1 MRMQRAL
8 AALRPVAGLSWRSG
22 NRLQRSG
29 RFITQGQGRQYAGRC
44 TAASVA
50 GSIVFTFMRTVRL
63 SFAPRIA

>member
-1 MRMQRAL
+1 MQRSL
-8 AALRPVAGLSWRSG
+8 AALKPVAGSSWRGS

-29 RFITQGQGRQYAGRC
+29 RFIAQGQRRQYAGRC

-50 GSIVFTFMRTVRL
+50 ASIVFTFMRTVRL

>member
-1 MRMQRAL
+1 M
-8 AALRPVAGLSWRSG
+8 SWRSG

>member
-8 AALRPVAGLSWRSG
+8 AALSPVAGLSRHSG
-22 NRLQRSG
+22 NCLQRLG
-29 RFITQGQGRQYAGRC
+29 RFITQGQHRHHAGRC
-44 TAASVA
+44 TATSVA